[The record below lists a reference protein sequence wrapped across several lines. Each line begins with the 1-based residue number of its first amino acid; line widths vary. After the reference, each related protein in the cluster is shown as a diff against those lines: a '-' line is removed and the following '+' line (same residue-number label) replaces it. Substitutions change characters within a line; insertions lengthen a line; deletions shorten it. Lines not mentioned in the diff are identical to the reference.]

1 MYQNLFHFLQTFG
14 SRQPNETETA
24 TMATNIHKNR
34 FQNGPL
40 PLDKKLL
47 FLQASAMVRQ
57 TMFRNNFT
65 N

>member
-1 MYQNLFHFLQTFG
+1 MYQNLFHFLQAFG
-14 SRQPNETETA
+14 SRQPNETA

-47 FLQASAMVRQ
+47 VLQASTMVRQ
-57 TMFRNNFT
+57 TMLRNNFT